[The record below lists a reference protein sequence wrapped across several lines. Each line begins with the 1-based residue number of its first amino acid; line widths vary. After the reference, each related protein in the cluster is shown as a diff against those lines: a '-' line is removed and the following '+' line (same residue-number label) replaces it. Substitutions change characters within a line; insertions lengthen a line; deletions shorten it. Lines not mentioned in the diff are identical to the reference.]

1 MSEKLTL
8 KFLEKYKILLVLFIR
23 YDDYIHIYELCVV
36 SILYFAS
43 ILKILFCILYFK
55 YSQKSIWYFGIL
67 NTEAPVFCILYFKY
81 STLSILPTSVN
92 TSVQLTGVQAMADY
106 ELHVLQRIRS
116 CYVTPCQSGRCVTDT
131 PIST

>member
-1 MSEKLTL
+1 MMIT
-8 KFLEKYKILLVLFIR
+8 
-23 YDDYIHIYELCVV
+23 YIYTELCVV